1 MEDTPFL
8 ITKGMKKFLEE
19 LKVELVDKKQRKYKS
34 NWIRDLTRMNSNGM
48 QKIMLNCR
56 PNGRRRL
63 GRPSKRLL
71 DEAETGLSRPTW

>member
-1 MEDTPFL
+1 MNKE
-8 ITKGMKKFLEE
+8 ILEE
-19 LKVELVDKKQRKYKS
+19 PKVEPVDKKLRKYKS
-34 NWIRDLTRMNSNGM
+34 NWIQDLTGMNSNRM
-48 QKIMLNCR
+48 HKIMLNCR